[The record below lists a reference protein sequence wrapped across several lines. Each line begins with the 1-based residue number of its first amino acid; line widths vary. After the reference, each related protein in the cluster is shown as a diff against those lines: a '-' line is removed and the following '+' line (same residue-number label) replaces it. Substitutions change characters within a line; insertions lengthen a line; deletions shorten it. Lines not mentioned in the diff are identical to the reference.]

1 MTKRTLI
8 ATFAIAILAL
18 GGGLALWLQM
28 ETGEDIDSSTES
40 SQSETSTNDRNQ
52 ELDEEKRQRSQDGDN
67 DNDSDQNQDNQD
79 DTSED
84 SQDEPSGNYE
94 ASIVLNNFGQQENG
108 TVYANATV
116 DDATEGTCEFRFRRN
131 GASVT
136 KTAQVEMAPTGYY
149 ACGIRT
155 EASQFSPKGEWTAR
169 AYLQN
174 TDPQVR
180 SEQRSTR
187 IQ

>member
-18 GGGLALWLQM
+18 GSGLALWLQM
-28 ETGEDIDSSTES
+28 ETGEDIDTSTES
-40 SQSETSTNDRNQ
+40 SESETSTNDRNQ
-52 ELDEEKRQRSQDGDN
+52 QLDEEKRRRSQDRNN
-67 DNDSDQNQDNQD
+67 DTDQNQDGATD
-79 DTSED
+79 DD
-84 SQDEPSGNYE
+84 QDEPSGSYE

-116 DDATEGTCEFRFRRN
+116 DGATEGTCEFRFRRN

-136 KTAQVEMAPTGYY
+136 KTARVEMTPTGYY
-149 ACGIRT
+149 ACGVRT

-180 SEQRSTR
+180 SEPRSTR

>member
-18 GGGLALWLQM
+18 GSGLALWLQM
-28 ETGEDIDSSTES
+28 EAGEDIDTSTES
-40 SQSETSTNDRNQ
+40 SESETSTNDRNQ
-52 ELDEEKRQRSQDGDN
+52 QLDEEKRQRSQDDSN
-67 DNDSDQNQDNQD
+67 NNSDQNQDDATD
-79 DTSED
+79 DN
-84 SQDEPSGNYE
+84 QDEPNGNYE

-116 DDATEGTCEFRFRRN
+116 DGATEGTCEFRFRR
-131 GASVT
+131 GDASVT
-136 KTAQVEMAPTGYY
+136 KTAPVEMAPTGYY
-149 ACGIRT
+149 ACGVRT
-155 EASQFSPKGEWTAR
+155 EANQFSPKGEWTAR